1 MGRCLTII
9 LRQGSKEISL
19 ENSLVHKLYLNAE
32 SNISTSYKVFIIHFN
47 ERMVSSIRKRRIII
61 TTLVIAKDLIMSIHV
76 TVKQDAL
83 PRQPN
88 VAFKTPSFQARC

>member
-19 ENSLVHKLYLNAE
+19 ETVYRIRYLNAE

-88 VAFKTPSFQARC
+88 FAFKTPSFQARC